1 MNLKELS
8 RHLGLSQ
15 TTVSRALNGFPE
27 VAEETRR
34 RVAEAAVRFDYRPNA
49 HARRLATG
57 RSGSIGLLFPISAG
71 VLMDPIF
78 AEFLTGVTLALA
90 ESETDIRIV
99 PVTER
104 DTRAWR
110 RIGRLTSVDALIVS
124 NPRVSDSRMA
134 ALADAGIP
142 FVLHGR
148 TGASTG
154 TGGAYAFLDID
165 NAGAFR
171 RATEFLIALGHR
183 RIGLINADT
192 TLNFAADRETGWRA
206 ALTEAGLAAP
216 PAFEA
221 EGLMTEENGW
231 KATQTFM
238 RMEQRPTALICS
250 SIVLAAGACRA
261 LRELGIEIGRE
272 VSVLC
277 HDDGLPAIRPE
288 TQRPALTTTHSPI
301 RPAGVRVAEIARL
314 LADGAAPATFNEVWP
329 VDIVLRDSTRP
340 PPAE

>member
-34 RVAEAAVRFDYRPNA
+34 RIEEAAARFDYRPNA

-57 RSGSIGLLFPISAG
+57 RSGSVGLLFPISTG

-78 AEFLTGVTLALA
+78 AEFLTGVTLSLA

-104 DTRAWR
+104 DARAWR
-110 RIGRLTSVDALIVS
+110 RIARLGSVDALIVS

-134 ALADAGIP
+134 ALADAGVP

-148 TGASTG
+148 TRSASG
-154 TGGAYAFLDID
+154 YAHLDID
-165 NAGAFR
+165 NEGAFR
-171 RATEFLIALGHR
+171 RATEFLISLGHK

-192 TLNFAADRETGWRA
+192 KLNFAADRETGWRD
-206 ALTEAGLAAP
+206 ALTAAGLAAP

-231 KATQTFM
+231 RATLAFM
-238 RMEQRPTALICS
+238 RMNPRPTALICS

-272 VSVLC
+272 VSVMC

-301 RPAGVRVAEIARL
+301 RPAGVRIAEIARL
-314 LADGAAPATFNEVWP
+314 LADGASPADVSEVWP

-340 PPAE
+340 PPPEA